1 MHHHDLHRGLLYQTM
16 LVMMLGALAIAG
28 CYGGEDTGS
37 GGSGTTQQPPTGQP
51 TPQPSSVPVSFI
63 ADIQP
68 IFTQNCTS
76 CHNATT
82 RSGGLVLEASV
93 AFANIVQVPSGQV
106 PSQNYVE
113 SGAPER
119 SYLFRKITGAP
130 GINGSRMPRND
141 PAFFDRNPTLLE
153 LVRQWIQ
160 EGADPF
166 AVSFAADVQPIFT
179 RNCATVGCHDAATQV
194 LGLNLAAG
202 AAYTHIVQVPS
213 QEDPSQDRIEP
224 SDADHSYLLRTIMG
238 ASGISGSR
246 MPLSNPNF
254 FDQNPVL
261 LGLVRQWIREGAMNN

>member
-1 MHHHDLHRGLLYQTM
+1 MNNHEFNRRLLYQMM
-16 LVMMLGALAIAG
+16 LVVILGALTIAG
-28 CYGGEDTGS
+28 CYGGEDM
-37 GGSGTTQQPPTGQP
+37 GGGGGGTKPQTPTEQPPQ
-51 TPQPSSVPVSFI
+51 QPSSVPVSFL

-82 RSGGLVLEASV
+82 RSGGLVLDAGV

-113 SGAPER
+113 SGAPDS

-130 GINGSRMPRND
+130 GISGSRMPRND
-141 PAFFDRNPTLLE
+141 PTFFDRNPAVLE

-166 AVSFAADVQPIFT
+166 AVSFAADIQPIFT
-179 RNCATVGCHDAATQV
+179 QNCATVGCHDTTTQV

-202 AAYTHIVQVPS
+202 AAYTHLVQVPS
-213 QEDPSQDRIEP
+213 KEDPSQNYVEPNAPDR
-224 SDADHSYLLRTIMG
+224 SYLFRKITG
-238 ASGISGSR
+238 APGISGSR
-246 MPLSNPNF
+246 MPLDNLTF

-261 LGLVRQWIREGAMNN
+261 LGQVRQWIREGATNN